1 MIKKSH
7 YGIKLNEVKKKENEV
22 QKWKEEW
29 ELKPFECL
37 NKKLV
42 RMEKSGQLGRNGKEK
57 KLSILDLYPENDL
70 SGRD

>member
-42 RMEKSGQLGRNGKEK
+42 RMEKNG
-57 KLSILDLYPENDL
+57 
-70 SGRD
+70 